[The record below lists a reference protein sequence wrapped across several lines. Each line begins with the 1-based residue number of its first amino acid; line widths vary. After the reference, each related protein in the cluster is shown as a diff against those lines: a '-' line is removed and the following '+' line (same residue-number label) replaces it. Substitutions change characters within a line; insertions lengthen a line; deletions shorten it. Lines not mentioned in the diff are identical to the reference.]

1 MTNTSETNITAES
14 DPDPDSESESDS
26 ESTTSVSRRW
36 VYTNDL
42 LAGLLLGSL
51 PILTAL
57 GSTQILALTSIP
69 NSWRLAYLVVVGTAA
84 VWTFG
89 SEALEAWRSK

>member
-1 MTNTSETNITAES
+1 MTNTSENNTATEPES
-14 DPDPDSESESDS
+14 DPES

-36 VYTNDL
+36 LYTNDV

-69 NSWRLAYLVVVGTAA
+69 NSWRLAYLVITGTAA
-84 VWTFG
+84 VWCFG

>member
-1 MTNTSETNITAES
+1 MSNTSEGNITTES
-14 DPDPDSESESDS
+14 DPESES

-36 VYTNDL
+36 IFTNDL

-57 GSTQILALTSIP
+57 GSTQILSLASIP
-69 NSWRLAYLVVVGTAA
+69 NSWQVAYLVITGTAA
-84 VWTFG
+84 VWCFG

>member
-1 MTNTSETNITAES
+1 MTNTSENNTATEPES
-14 DPDPDSESESDS
+14 DPES

-36 VYTNDL
+36 LYTNDV

-57 GSTQILALTSIP
+57 GSTQVLALTSIP
-69 NSWRLAYLVVVGTAA
+69 NSWRVAYLVITGTAA
-84 VWTFG
+84 VWSFG
-89 SEALEAWRSK
+89 AEALEAWRSK

>member
-1 MTNTSETNITAES
+1 MTNTSENNTATESDSKSES
-14 DPDPDSESESDS
+14 DPES

-69 NSWRLAYLVVVGTAA
+69 NSWRVAYLVITGTAA
-84 VWTFG
+84 VWCFG

>member
-1 MTNTSETNITAES
+1 MTNTSETNITTES
-14 DPDPDSESESDS
+14 NPEP

-36 VYTNDL
+36 IYTNDF
-42 LAGLLLGSL
+42 LAGLLLGSF

-69 NSWRLAYLVVVGTAA
+69 NSWRLAYLVITGTAA
-84 VWTFG
+84 VWSFG
-89 SEALEAWRSK
+89 AEALDAWRSK

>member
-1 MTNTSETNITAES
+1 MTNTSENKTATES
-14 DPDPDSESESDS
+14 DPES

-57 GSTQILALTSIP
+57 GSTQVLALTSIP

-84 VWTFG
+84 VWCFG

>member
-1 MTNTSETNITAES
+1 MTNTSENSTAT
-14 DPDPDSESESDS
+14 ESESKS

-36 VYTNDL
+36 LYTNDL

-69 NSWRLAYLVVVGTAA
+69 NSWRVAYLVVVGTAA
-84 VWTFG
+84 VWCFG

>member
-1 MTNTSETNITAES
+1 MTNISENNTATEPKS
-14 DPDPDSESESDS
+14 DPSS

-36 VYTNDL
+36 LYTNDV

-57 GSTQILALTSIP
+57 GSTQILSLASIP
-69 NSWRLAYLVVVGTAA
+69 NSWRVAYLVITGTAA
-84 VWTFG
+84 VWCFG

>member
-1 MTNTSETNITAES
+1 MVMQPNSAGS
-14 DPDPDSESESDS
+14 DPESESES

-36 VYTNDL
+36 LYTNDI
-42 LAGLLLGSL
+42 LAGLLLTSL

-69 NSWRLAYLVVVGTAA
+69 NSWRVAYLVITGTAA
-84 VWTFG
+84 VWSFG
-89 SEALEAWRSK
+89 AEALEAWRSK

>member
-1 MTNTSETNITAES
+1 MTNTSENNTATES
-14 DPDPDSESESDS
+14 DPES

-36 VYTNDL
+36 LYTNDL

-51 PILTAL
+51 PVLTAL

-69 NSWRLAYLVVVGTAA
+69 NSWRVAYLVITGTAA
-84 VWTFG
+84 VWCFG

>member
-1 MTNTSETNITAES
+1 MVMQ
-14 DPDPDSESESDS
+14 PDSNDGGESES

-36 VYTNDL
+36 VFTNDV
-42 LAGLLLGSL
+42 LAGLLLASL

-57 GSTQILALTSIP
+57 GSTQVLALSSIP
-69 NSWRLAYLVVVGTAA
+69 NSWRLAYLAIVGTAA

-89 SEALEAWRSK
+89 SEALEAWRSNSNAK

>member
-1 MTNTSETNITAES
+1 MVMQPNSNNNT
-14 DPDPDSESESDS
+14 ESES

-36 VYTNDL
+36 VFTNDV
-42 LAGLLLGSL
+42 LAGLLLASL

-57 GSTQILALTSIP
+57 GSTQVLALSSIP
-69 NSWRLAYLVVVGTAA
+69 NSWRLAYLAIVGTAA

-89 SEALEAWRSK
+89 SEALEAWRSNSNAK

>member
-1 MTNTSETNITAES
+1 MTDTSENNTATESDSDSDPES
-14 DPDPDSESESDS
+14 DPES

-36 VYTNDL
+36 LYTNDL

-69 NSWRLAYLVVVGTAA
+69 NSWRVAYLVITGTAA
-84 VWTFG
+84 VWCFG

>member
-1 MTNTSETNITAES
+1 MSDTASSPE
-14 DPDPDSESESDS
+14 P

-36 VYTNDL
+36 VYTNDI

-51 PILTAL
+51 PVLTGL
-57 GSTQILALTSIP
+57 GSTQILALSSIP
-69 NSWRLAYLVVVGTAA
+69 DSWRLAYLVIVGTAA

-89 SEALEAWRSK
+89 SEALEAWRSDSASK

>member
-1 MTNTSETNITAES
+1 MTDTSENNIAT
-14 DPDPDSESESDS
+14 ESESDPESDPES

-36 VYTNDL
+36 IYTNDF

-57 GSTQILALTSIP
+57 GSTQVLALTSIP
-69 NSWRLAYLVVVGTAA
+69 NSWRVAYLVIVGTAA
-84 VWTFG
+84 VWSFG
-89 SEALEAWRSK
+89 AEALEAWRSQ

>member
-1 MTNTSETNITAES
+1 MTNTSESNTATEPES
-14 DPDPDSESESDS
+14 DPESDPES

-36 VYTNDL
+36 LYTNDL

-57 GSTQILALTSIP
+57 GSTQVLALTSIP
-69 NSWRLAYLVVVGTAA
+69 NSWRLAYLVITGTAA

>member
-1 MTNTSETNITAES
+1 MTIKPETNTMTETGTDTE
-14 DPDPDSESESDS
+14 S

-36 VYTNDL
+36 IYTNDL
-42 LAGLLLGSL
+42 LAGLLLASL

-69 NSWRLAYLVVVGTAA
+69 NSWRLAYLVIVGTAA
-84 VWTFG
+84 VWCFG

>member
-1 MTNTSETNITAES
+1 MTNRAENNTAA
-14 DPDPDSESESDS
+14 ESESDPESNPSS

-36 VYTNDL
+36 IFTNDL

-57 GSTQILALTSIP
+57 GSTQVLALTSIP

-84 VWTFG
+84 VWSFG
-89 SEALEAWRSK
+89 AEALEAWRSQ

>member
-1 MTNTSETNITAES
+1 MTNTSENNTATES
-14 DPDPDSESESDS
+14 EPEPDPES

-36 VYTNDL
+36 LYTNDL

-69 NSWRLAYLVVVGTAA
+69 NSWRVAYLVVVGTAA

>member
-1 MTNTSETNITAES
+1 MTNTSENNTATESGS
-14 DPDPDSESESDS
+14 DPKSAPSS

-36 VYTNDL
+36 IYTNDF

-57 GSTQILALTSIP
+57 GSTQVLALTSIP
-69 NSWRLAYLVVVGTAA
+69 NSWRLAYLVIVGTAA
-84 VWTFG
+84 VWSFG
-89 SEALEAWRSK
+89 AEALEAWRSE